1 MLKDLDLEVNGGQIV
16 GLLGPNGAGKTTAM
30 GIIAGEPAHELRH
43 GVARRS
49 IPRCLMTHERARRG
63 LVYLPQAP
71 SVVRDCTVW
80 ENMSIAVQGLTGSA
94 SQADARLD
102 QLGIGH
108 LRQAKAG
115 ELSGGERRRLEI
127 ARSLVGTPKILVL
140 DEPFAGIDPVGVEQ
154 LQQVLLSLAGEGLG
168 ILLTDHSVE
177 ATLGICDHAIIIDAG
192 TVMKEGRPEAVSEDD
207 RVRARYL
214 GHRFVL
220 KTAGKPGHSPF
231 GMSRWR
237 TDSKKNGVAD
247 HTVTVSMSYDSV
259 GHPPGSIGDEWRLR
273 FVKLRSLH
281 RSWCSP
287 SSFSKRLNCSS

>member
-1 MLKDLDLEVNGGQIV
+1 MHCGGRRAVSLQARNLGHAYDRALVLKDLDLEVNGGQIV

-30 GIIAGEPAHELRH
+30 GIIAGELRPNS
-43 GVARRS
+43 GTVLLAGQS
-49 IPRCLMTHERARRG
+49 LDGLMTHERARRG

-71 SVVRDCTVW
+71 SVFRDCTVW
-80 ENMSIAVQGLTGSA
+80 ENMSIAVQGLAGSA

-168 ILLTDHSVE
+168 VLLTDHSVE

-220 KTAGKPGHSPF
+220 KTADKPG
-231 GMSRWR
+231 
-237 TDSKKNGVAD
+237 T
-247 HTVTVSMSYDSV
+247 
-259 GHPPGSIGDEWRLR
+259 
-273 FVKLRSLH
+273 
-281 RSWCSP
+281 
-287 SSFSKRLNCSS
+287 